1 MASRAEKDE
10 ISTRE
15 CQKIEGKVS
24 ERVRLVVARGYLYA
38 GRLVKPLEEITD
50 KEFLACPEVGSKTLA
65 EIRTV
70 IPAPK

>member
-1 MASRAEKDE
+1 MASWAGRQK
-10 ISTRE
+10 IRRRE

-24 ERVRLVVARGYLYA
+24 ERVRLVVARGYLLA
-38 GRLVKPLEEITD
+38 GLVKPLEEITD

-70 IPAPK
+70 IPAPR

>member
-1 MASRAEKDE
+1 MASWAERAK

-24 ERVRLVVARGYLYA
+24 ERVRLVVARGYLYE

-50 KEFLACPEVGSKTLA
+50 KEFLACPEVGPKTLA
-65 EIRTV
+65 EIRMV
-70 IPAPK
+70 IPASK